1 MDIEWVVN
9 VNGQTCVEE
18 VEEIQKENGKK
29 KTCFRWHKIR
39 VFHRSWC

>member
-29 KTCFRWHKIR
+29 KNLLS
-39 VFHRSWC
+39 VAQN